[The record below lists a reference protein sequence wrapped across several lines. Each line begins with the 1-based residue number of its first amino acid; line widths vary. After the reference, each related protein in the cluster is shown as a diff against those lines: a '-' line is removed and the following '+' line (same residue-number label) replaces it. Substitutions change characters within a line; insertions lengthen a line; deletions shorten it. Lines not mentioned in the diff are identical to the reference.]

1 VRLWDPAG
9 EWKVGD
15 HVIVS
20 RREDEGFEVF
30 VGEIVGVEASEVKLR
45 LDVIT
50 YPTCDYLPGSLR
62 ASAIRDA
69 AKACPCSAGRQACMQ
84 ADSLRYIYLQTDSGR

>member
-1 VRLWDPAG
+1 MRLWDPAG

-50 YPTCDYLPGSLR
+50 LTM
-62 ASAIRDA
+62 AHF
-69 AKACPCSAGRQACMQ
+69 
-84 ADSLRYIYLQTDSGR
+84 